1 MSERIRDKI
10 KQFEEFKDYLYDI
23 FPLEFEEYE
32 KDLTIKAACER
43 YIEKIIEGCV
53 DISFLIAKEK
63 SLELPEEED
72 SIFQILAKNKIIS
85 NELSE
90 RLRSAKGM
98 RNVLAHQYG
107 EIDDIKVFYSIQEEL
122 KKDIEEFL
130 RNVGEKIKIWK
141 LAKHKLI
148 KSL

>member
-130 RNVGEKIKIWK
+130 RNVGEKIKI
-141 LAKHKLI
+141 
-148 KSL
+148 